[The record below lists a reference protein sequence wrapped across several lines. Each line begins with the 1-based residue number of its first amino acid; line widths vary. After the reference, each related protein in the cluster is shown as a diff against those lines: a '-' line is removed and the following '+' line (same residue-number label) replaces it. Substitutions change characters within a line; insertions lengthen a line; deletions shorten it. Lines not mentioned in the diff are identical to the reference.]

1 MLDSGNVIE
10 KIYFLGA
17 YPQQKA
23 TMINSNTGNYSFQEW
38 HNVCKHIRISNIA
51 HEINYTTITV

>member
-10 KIYFLGA
+10 KIDFLEA
-17 YPQQKA
+17 YPQQKP
-23 TMINSNTGNYSFQEW
+23 TIFNSNTGNYSFQEW
-38 HNVCKHIRISNIA
+38 HNVCTHIGISNIA